1 MYGYFRASPE
11 TSDLGRLDA
20 TDQSGARRVA
30 IVNQMFVCMFPP
42 GENPIGKRFRH
53 NPKEGEWPETIGVV
67 EDGKYR
73 PFAEAPT
80 PTA

>member
-1 MYGYFRASPE
+1 MYGYSRAAQRPVISV
-11 TSDLGRLDA
+11 DFDA

-30 IVNQMFVCMFPP
+30 IVNQMFVRMFPP

-53 NPKEGEWPETIGVV
+53 NPREGEWPETIGVV

-73 PFAEAPT
+73 SFAEAPT
-80 PTA
+80 PTG